1 MAIIKRRSSSAKIKL
16 VPEQQAPFVIL
27 AKTPE
32 EHLNAATLHSNQQSE
47 HQEASLYHEALA
59 EAYKSQGLRKLCKRH
74 KAIAKYHE
82 ALAKAHQKTALAHE
96 KLVTSL
102 IVSE

>member
-1 MAIIKRRSSSAKIKL
+1 MAIIKRRSASKKDS
-16 VPEQQAPFVIL
+16 VPEQKVPPVIL
-27 AKTPE
+27 EKTPE

-59 EAYKSQGLRKLCKRH
+59 EAYKNQGLRKLCKRH
-74 KAIAKYHE
+74 KAIAKHHE

-96 KLVTSL
+96 KLSTPLV
-102 IVSE
+102 VSE

>member
-1 MAIIKRRSSSAKIKL
+1 MAIIKRISSKIKL
-16 VPEQQAPFVIL
+16 VPEQQAPHGIL

-32 EHLNAATLHSNQQSE
+32 EHHNAVGFHNLEESE
-47 HQEASLYHEALA
+47 HQETSLYHKSLA
-59 EAYKSQGLRKLCKRH
+59 EAYNAEGLRKLCKRH

-82 ALAKAHQKTALAHE
+82 ALAKAHQKTAVTHE
-96 KLVTSL
+96 KLATPL